1 MCLKLNE
8 VFSTFFIFRTAAHEI
23 LITLNS
29 WNFLPK
35 LVKAL
40 SYICDRWRG
49 LSCTWWRKNWRTH
62 ARRSRARPASMWT
75 ARRCWTHWAVSFDVT
90 ISSRVRPGNILYL
103 PPHCSSQFKHNVC
116 VVHTITD
123 NVVDNVLGCVT
134 T

>member
-40 SYICDRWRG
+40 SYRG

-62 ARRSRARPASMWT
+62 ARDGQELGRQTCGRRT

-90 ISSRVRPGNILYL
+90 ISGRVRPGNILYL
-103 PPHCSSQFKHNVC
+103 PPHYSSQLKHNVC